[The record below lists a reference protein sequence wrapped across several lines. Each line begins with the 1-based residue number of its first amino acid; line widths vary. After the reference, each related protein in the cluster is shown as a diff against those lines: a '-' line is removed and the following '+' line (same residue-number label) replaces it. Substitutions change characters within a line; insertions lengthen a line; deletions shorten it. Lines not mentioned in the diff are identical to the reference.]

1 MPVASS
7 DHAPLSLC
15 PAAMISECE
24 AHGLRRADIARVAG
38 LARSTVTMLA
48 TGERGRNPSA
58 ATMDGLQ
65 RAAASCRP
73 ADPIR
78 GPGRPAIDAG
88 QRAR

>member
-1 MPVASS
+1 MRRCRY
-7 DHAPLSLC
+7 D

-24 AHGLRRADIARVAG
+24 AHGLRRADIARMAG

-73 ADPIR
+73 AGPI
-78 GPGRPAIDAG
+78 GAGRAG
-88 QRAR
+88 R